1 MSGLYFPDCP
11 EATSRYLA
19 SFVVL
24 LSSTFSLEGMVTGDL
39 GCRDGES
46 TFCAIGT
53 TSAET
58 QMSDY
63 VEWHQYF

>member
-53 TSAET
+53 T
-58 QMSDY
+58 
-63 VEWHQYF
+63 